1 MEKSDQVAAAAAEGS
16 GAAHELWNLG
26 DGRVAVDCGIAEVE
40 GDFRMA
46 VSRPSAMHGRA
57 APLLLHDAAPC
68 CCGCMMQHFC
78 CCS

>member
-46 VSRPSAMHGRA
+46 VSQTIRHAWTSSSSVVA
-57 APLLLHDAAPC
+57 
-68 CCGCMMQHFC
+68 
-78 CCS
+78 